1 MELAAQEIR
10 MVGNLDDF
18 HVCPVRRGAG
28 NAQST
33 AGQDSF
39 ILAVELV
46 AMAVPLADFGFPV
59 RLDRLAVL
67 LELAGP
73 RAQTHGTAQLVDAAQ
88 LAQLVNDS
96 VRRGGGVFDS
106 VRPLSA
112 PTESAP
118 V

>member
-1 MELAAQEIR
+1 
-10 MVGNLDDF
+10 MVGDLYDF
-18 HVCPVRRGAG
+18 HVSPVRRGAG
-28 NAQST
+28 KSQST
-33 AGQDSF
+33 TGQDSF

-46 AMAVPLADFGFPV
+46 AMAVPLADFGFSV

-96 VRRGGGVFDS
+96 VRSGGVLFAGVGPS
-106 VRPLSA
+106 PGPHGVRAFHTSA
-112 PTESAP
+112 PRA
-118 V
+118 